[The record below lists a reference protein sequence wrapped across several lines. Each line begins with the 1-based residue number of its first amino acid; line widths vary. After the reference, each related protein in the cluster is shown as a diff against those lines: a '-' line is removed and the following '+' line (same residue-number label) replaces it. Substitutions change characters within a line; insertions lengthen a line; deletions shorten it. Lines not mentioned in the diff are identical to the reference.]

1 MEVMGVVGAVDC
13 ACSCC
18 WGLLGLFRSGVAGS
32 YWAMAYTPG
41 CLVGSLLIDVAL
53 GLCWMCFACSA
64 SRFDML
70 FALGL
75 GLHLMLGH
83 SCCNLVRVTQ
93 RTASLLCVAWVVL
106 PKCSMSRP
114 AVTRLTV
121 YRGWPAF
128 SSQRIFPAM
137 PCARLGP
144 LRSAVARNGF
154 HSRLAGGIFEM
165 LGRR

>member
-1 MEVMGVVGAVDC
+1 MRRQFWSTVIVSLV
-13 ACSCC
+13 
-18 WGLLGLFRSGVAGS
+18 LLAADL
-32 YWAMAYTPG
+32 AYTPG

-53 GLCWMCFACSA
+53 GLCWICFACSA
-64 SRFDML
+64 CRFDLL

-106 PKCSMSRP
+106 PKCSTSPP

-121 YRGWPAF
+121 YRQPNIVQMKRIPLPNYSLSIALQENALRVTYHRSVDNEIFLICLEAMKHSDLWRRPAGAL
-128 SSQRIFPAM
+128 Q
-137 PCARLGP
+137 
-144 LRSAVARNGF
+144 
-154 HSRLAGGIFEM
+154 
-165 LGRR
+165 